1 VPKGEREYL
10 KRFIKVILVLSI
22 ILTLSYMAVPVRCDP
37 AAILKVSLPDGTYVG
52 FSNDPWLSECWLLNV
67 SGCSQTFSLMIN
79 NTSRGKRSY
88 DTHLIIAL
96 NDAGYQNLES
106 LIINGTEVP
115 KSAFRFG
122 RPKPYGIWD
131 WPSGDVYPTWFNDT
145 IINVGT
151 VPRKGFVT
159 LIVSVT
165 FSDANGV
172 RMHFD
177 AYGSKVYPPP
187 PTKSGGI
194 THNSLS
200 QDSTVLFQPGPPPP
214 QSPLASFTYIP
225 TYPETY
231 EIVTFNATESY
242 DPDGYIVQ
250 YTWDFGDGNVTST
263 SNPIITH
270 VYEMYGEYDVTLTVM
285 DNDGLT
291 EQAATVLYVSQCPVA
306 SFTFSPSDSLAHEIV
321 TFDASAS
328 TPDGGVLVSYEWDF
342 GDGNITSTSDPII
355 THAYD
360 TYGTYTVTLNVT
372 DSEGKWDI
380 TSKIITVESVP
391 IADFFWTPYYPQR
404 YENVTF
410 DASTS
415 TPDGGTIIK
424 YAWDFGDGTPIV
436 EETDPITFHIYSEI
450 GNYTVTL
457 NITDSEGRWDTIS
470 KTVTVVPRRFYLEV
484 ATDPEG
490 ITTIPGEGGYNE
502 GASVNLTAPDIVMAS
517 DVMRYIFAYWNVSG
531 EIKTERSI
539 IVIMDANRTAT
550 AYYTTQYLVT
560 FSQTRLD
567 NTATGIIV
575 TINSIQYGFADLPY
589 SVWADEGAT
598 FTYSY
603 QDIVLS
609 SSAGKRFK
617 LIDISGPTSPF
628 TVTGPVTVTAN
639 YKTQYQVTFDQTG
652 LDSSAIGTVV
662 TVDGSPLDY
671 GSLPFSQWIDE
682 GTSITYS
689 YEAIVSSSIQGKRFI
704 LSSVTGSTS
713 PFTVDSPKAVVG
725 NYVTQYYLTVTSPFG
740 IPSGEGWYDAGTTA
754 YAELDTGL
762 IDHGNGTR
770 RMFVSWSGDASG
782 TNYVQSDP
790 IIMDAPKE
798 AVASWQTQ
806 YYLTVRADPPGI
818 TTIPGEGWYNES
830 ETVTLTA
837 PDVAGYQ
844 FNYWDVNE
852 TSKGAGV
859 NPIMVTMDAP
869 YVATA
874 HYTAI
879 TPQYTL
885 TIITTT
891 GGTTDPPPGSY
902 TYDEGTIVSVT
913 AIPEENYKFDH
924 WELNG
929 TFYSDQL
936 TVEVT
941 MDNNYELKAF
951 FEYLSSLSV
960 SVSPSSATIYLG
972 ESVTFTASPSGG
984 VAPYSYQWYVNNDP
998 VLGATSDTW
1007 TFTPSAAGIYY
1018 VHVVVTD
1025 SENQTAQSSASRVV
1039 VQEKVP
1045 TVGGAIYPVTFTPE
1059 PENSP
1064 RFPATFTLILVG
1076 IALSVFVGA
1085 RKLKKSK

>member
-1 VPKGEREYL
+1 M
-10 KRFIKVILVLSI
+10 
-22 ILTLSYMAVPVRCDP
+22 ILTLFYIVVPVRCDP

-52 FSNDPWLSECWLLNV
+52 FNNDPWLSECWLLNV

-79 NTSRGKRSY
+79 NTSRAKRSY

-187 PTKSGGI
+187 PTKSGDV

-214 QSPLASFTYIP
+214 QPPLASFTYIP

-231 EIVTFNATESY
+231 ETVTFNATESY

-291 EQAATVLYVSQCPVA
+291 DQASTVLYVSQCPVA
-306 SFTFSPSDSLAHEIV
+306 SFTFSPSDPLAHEIV

-342 GDGNITSTSDPII
+342 GDGNITSTSDPTI
-355 THAYD
+355 THVYD

-380 TSKIITVESVP
+380 ASKIITVESVP

-410 DASTS
+410 DASIS

-490 ITTIPGEGGYNE
+490 ITTIPGEGWYNE
-502 GASVNLTAPDIVMAS
+502 GTSVNLTAPDIIMAS
-517 DVMRYIFAYWNVSG
+517 DVMRYKFAYWNVSG

-539 IVIMDANRTAT
+539 IVIMDANHTAT
-550 AYYTTQYLVT
+550 AY
-560 FSQTRLD
+560 
-567 NTATGIIV
+567 
-575 TINSIQYGFADLPY
+575 
-589 SVWADEGAT
+589 
-598 FTYSY
+598 
-603 QDIVLS
+603 
-609 SSAGKRFK
+609 
-617 LIDISGPTSPF
+617 
-628 TVTGPVTVTAN
+628 
-639 YKTQYQVTFDQTG
+639 
-652 LDSSAIGTVV
+652 
-662 TVDGSPLDY
+662 
-671 GSLPFSQWIDE
+671 
-682 GTSITYS
+682 
-689 YEAIVSSSIQGKRFI
+689 
-704 LSSVTGSTS
+704 
-713 PFTVDSPKAVVG
+713 
-725 NYVTQYYLTVTSPFG
+725 YVTQYYLTVTSPFG
-740 IPSGEGWYDAGTTA
+740 TPSGEGWYNAGTTA
-754 YAELDTGL
+754 YAGLDTGL
-762 IDHGNGTR
+762 IDYENGTR
-770 RMFVSWSGDASG
+770 KIFVSWSGDASG
-782 TNYVQSDP
+782 TNYAQSDP

-798 AVASWQTQ
+798 AVANWQTQ
-806 YYLTVRADPPGI
+806 HYLTVRVDPPGI

-830 ETVTLTA
+830 DTVTLTA

-844 FNYWDVNE
+844 FSYWDVDGN
-852 TSKGAGV
+852 SQGAGV

-869 YVATA
+869 HVATA

-885 TIITTT
+885 TIVTTT

-941 MDNNYELKAF
+941 MDDNYELKAF
-951 FEYLSSLSV
+951 FEYLPPLSV
-960 SVSPSSATIYLG
+960 SVSPPSATIYLG

-998 VLGATSDTW
+998 VPGATSETW
-1007 TFTPSAAGIYY
+1007 TFTPSAAGTYY

-1064 RFPATFTLILVG
+1064 RFPVTFTLILVG
-1076 IALSVFVGA
+1076 IVLSVFAGA